1 MPKGTN
7 ATIDFDRTYH
17 SKFDGDYVILKEVKS
32 NTKGSREVLIKWIDT
47 GNTQVVPLQNAIH
60 EALRDKTKRQ
70 INFDKVYQS
79 RSFGPFKILSR
90 AERNSKSNH
99 IMVNIQ
105 FINTGTIT
113 TVRYCDVLEGNV
125 RDDYMPHV
133 CGVGCIGK
141 ASSYHPAYNIWNDMI
156 TRCYNKNDDHYSS
169 YGGKGVTVCDRWKC
183 FEYFLEDL
191 PLIDG
196 YNNWLNNRRVYHLD
210 KDLKQIGKPYNEKVY
225 SLETCCFL
233 HRSDNCRL
241 ASIDKK
247 NRINGTNMMCKI
259 TNPNK
264 L

>member
-1 MPKGTN
+1 MM
-7 ATIDFDRTYH
+7 I
-17 SKFDGDYVILKEVKS
+17 I
-32 NTKGSREVLIKWIDT
+32 I
-47 GNTQVVPLQNAIH
+47 VVM
-60 EALRDKTKRQ
+60 EA
-70 INFDKVYQS
+70 
-79 RSFGPFKILSR
+79 
-90 AERNSKSNH
+90 
-99 IMVNIQ
+99 
-105 FINTGTIT
+105 
-113 TVRYCDVLEGNV
+113 
-125 RDDYMPHV
+125 
-133 CGVGCIGK
+133 
-141 ASSYHPAYNIWNDMI
+141 
-156 TRCYNKNDDHYSS
+156 
-169 YGGKGVTVCDRWKC
+169 KGVTVCDRWHC